1 MGAAALPLAVGA
13 QVGGG
18 LYSAYAQGEEGKAE
32 GAYYNYLAG
41 GAKRNAALAEA
52 GITANRQAIG
62 GAEADADRRLHNN
75 INATVASQK
84 AALAAGGAGV
94 GSRTGQELIADTE
107 NKGNLDEQALRY
119 NADLKA
125 KAATI
130 SGETSAL
137 GFETEAEGDLASG
150 LNARA
155 KSKAGQIATVLG
167 TAGSVAS
174 SWYRM
179 PWTPGSG
186 NYGGGG
192 SQFANIG

>member
-18 LYSAYAQGEEGKAE
+18 LYSAYAQGEAGKSQQ
-32 GAYYNYLAG
+32 AYYNYLSS
-41 GAKRNAALAEA
+41 GAKLNAGLAEA
-52 GITANRQAIG
+52 GITANREAIG
-62 GAEADADRRLHNN
+62 GAEADADRKLHNN

-125 KAATI
+125 KAATV
-130 SGETSAL
+130 SGETAAL
-137 GFETEAEGDLASG
+137 GFETQAVGDTVTGENALA
-150 LNARA
+150 AA
-155 KSKAGQIATVLG
+155 KAGQISTVLG

-174 SWYRM
+174 SWYKM
-179 PWTPGSG
+179 PGAG
-186 NYGGGG
+186 GYGGYG
-192 SQFANIG
+192 SQYGGYT